1 MPFSVRKKKKVTN
14 IILFYHQ
21 NTIKIFII
29 YCKGFFPLYSGRWC
43 YYQVSYS
50 WHTFL
55 DQSCSRKSNHQTSL
69 NIRYESFRFYNYIRS
84 HKSNSIVKVKK
95 LINTWMEHDVF
106 ASTGKIQLFL
116 SFLQQVRNFNS
127 KSQHL
132 SNTFTDAGG
141 QVKFCSTWLY
151 YWLMMQKTCKKTLN
165 HSSDLGLRRTGFS
178 CWLWHRHF
186 YQTSHSP
193 SQQNKALLH
202 PKRMINSL
210 LLEGCAHIHI
220 WKDTHKDTDE

>member
-1 MPFSVRKKKKVTN
+1 MTN

-151 YWLMMQKTCKKTLN
+151 YWLMMQKHAKNPSTILLIWDSGELVSAVGFGTGTSIRQAIL
-165 HSSDLGLRRTGFS
+165 HLSRTRLF
-178 CWLWHRHF
+178 CI
-186 YQTSHSP
+186 
-193 SQQNKALLH
+193 
-202 PKRMINSL
+202 PK
-210 LLEGCAHIHI
+210 E
-220 WKDTHKDTDE
+220 W